1 MTSSIPPA
9 ADPGSATPSDR
20 LWLRSELMGTQVITR
35 DTGRRLGVVGEV
47 VVDIDRR
54 EVVALGLRDNPLTRF
69 LPGLPRWMP
78 LDRIRQVG
86 DVILVDSADSLVEAF
101 NPERYSKVI
110 NCQVITEAG
119 NVLGRVLG
127 FSFDIETGEL
137 ASLVIGALGV
147 PLLGEGVLS
156 TWELSVQELVS
167 SGPDRIIVYEG
178 ADEKLKQLS
187 SGLLEKLGIGGS
199 SWEQEER
206 DRFRSTM
213 VPVENQLA
221 AGQAATSEQRRIQP
235 ATSRAVVPE
244 EQLEYVEV
252 EERREREPLRQR
264 RYLDEDE
271 PEYRPEDRA
280 PRGVDGPRG
289 QLDRPNLERRD
300 LNRDEREDRDRD
312 QLGRD
317 RFDFDRDDS
326 YRRDLDR
333 RDLDRRDLDRPSLD
347 RRDLD
352 RQDFDRRDLD
362 GGEPARPGLERR
374 NLDRG
379 DLGRRE
385 PDRREPD
392 RRAPGRSDL
401 DSGNLDRGD
410 LDGGGDLGNGDL
422 YGQDRY
428 DRDSGRF
435 DTAAQDPGPRDAY
448 SRNTSGLDIY
458 GGDLSGRETSTG
470 DNYSRDLG
478 GGDAYDSEAYS
489 RDRGPRDLGRRDF
502 DLPNREPQLQ
512 KRWDQD
518 PRELDKPAGRGLDP
532 IKDRQLDA
540 GEKSPS
546 QPSAAAGRALEARPA
561 PRRHDS
567 GPMDVEV
574 EPLPQAGRQDQG
586 NREDPA
592 PRQLDDRD
600 TSFEDPW

>member
-1 MTSSIPPA
+1 
-9 ADPGSATPSDR
+9 
-20 LWLRSELMGTQVITR
+20 MGTQVITR

-156 TWELSVQELVS
+156 TWELPVAELVS

-206 DRFRSTM
+206 DRFRTSM

-221 AGQAATSEQRRIQP
+221 AGQATTVEQRRIQP

-271 PEYRPEDRA
+271 PEFRPEDRE
-280 PRGVDGPRG
+280 PRG
-289 QLDRPNLERRD
+289 LDSPRRD
-300 LNRDEREDRDRD
+300 LDRGEREDRDRD

-317 RFDFDRDDS
+317 RFDLDRDDS

-333 RDLDRRDLDRPSLD
+333 RDLDRQDF
-347 RRDLD
+347 D
-352 RQDFDRRDLD
+352 RQDFDRRDFD
-362 GGEPARPGLERR
+362 KGERERPD
-374 NLDRG
+374 LDRR
-379 DLGRRE
+379 D
-385 PDRREPD
+385 PDRRESD
-392 RRAPGRSDL
+392 RRG
-401 DSGNLDRGD
+401 LDRSELGRGD
-410 LDGGGDLGNGDL
+410 P

-428 DRDSGRF
+428 DRDPSRF
-435 DTAAQDPGPRDAY
+435 DTAADDPRGRDAY
-448 SRNTSGLDIY
+448 SRDTSG
-458 GGDLSGRETSTG
+458 R
-470 DNYSRDLG
+470 
-478 GGDAYDSEAYS
+478 DAY
-489 RDRGPRDLGRRDF
+489 GRDLGRQDY
-502 DLPNREPQLQ
+502 DLPNHDSQLQ
-512 KRWDQD
+512 NRWDQD
-518 PRELDKPAGRGLDP
+518 PRELDRPASRSLDP
-532 IKDRQLDA
+532 IKDRQLDR
-540 GEKSPS
+540 GERSPS
-546 QPSAAAGRALEARPA
+546 QPSAPAGRSLEARPA

-567 GPMDVEV
+567 GPLDVEV
-574 EPLPQAGRQDQG
+574 EPLPEAGRQD
-586 NREDPA
+586 PA
-592 PRQLDDRD
+592 GRQEPTPRQLDDRN
-600 TSFEDPW
+600 TGFEDPW